1 MALRS
6 IRDGGTTPQGGVDCD
21 FCRERLGRNPQ
32 VRHVLEFRDVDELKR
47 HLGGVFGNGSYVQ
60 GFLTQLWF
68 TAHQIY
74 GAWARGK
81 YMPLWMVYFE
91 EHGITVK
98 NRGEEIMEYR
108 KHNAERRDEEQNP
121 G

>member
-1 MALRS
+1 
-6 IRDGGTTPQGGVDCD
+6 
-21 FCRERLGRNPQ
+21 
-32 VRHVLEFRDVDELKR
+32 
-47 HLGGVFGNGSYVQ
+47 
-60 GFLTQLWF
+60 
-68 TAHQIY
+68 
-74 GAWARGK
+74 
-81 YMPLWMVYFE
+81 MVYFE